1 MPSKWRTHGAPAR
14 SPEQRLRALAKA
26 NEVRS
31 SRAQLKRD
39 LAAGVVEL
47 ARVLANP
54 PACARTAR
62 VVELLVAVHGIG
74 PARANRALVHC
85 RIADT
90 KTIAG
95 LSNRQRAE
103 LIDLL
108 QH

>member
-1 MPSKWRTHGAPAR
+1 
-14 SPEQRLRALAKA
+14 
-26 NEVRS
+26 
-31 SRAQLKRD
+31 
-39 LAAGVVEL
+39 
-47 ARVLANP
+47 
-54 PACARTAR
+54 
-62 VVELLVAVHGIG
+62 VVELLVAVHGTG

-90 KTIAG
+90 KTVAG

>member
-1 MPSKWRTHGAPAR
+1 VPKLGAHPR
-14 SPEQRLRALAKA
+14 NRRF
-26 NEVRS
+26 
-31 SRAQLKRD
+31 
-39 LAAGVVEL
+39 AGKTL
-47 ARVLANP
+47 FFGTP
-54 PACARTAR
+54 Q
-62 VVELLVAVHGIG
+62 HGIG